1 MVSKSYRSTLVNTTS
16 ALALAVTAAVPAYA
30 QNQQAQGGGLQLE
43 EIIVNARRVDE
54 NIQRVPIAITAFTP
68 EKLQAQDVKDI
79 WTLTKNIGG
88 VNICCSPG
96 NTSFIFVRG
105 IGNGTPTYFNDVPAD
120 SGGFANFFDVSSV
133 QVLKGPQGTLFGQ
146 ASNAGALVYQPR
158 KPGEVFGGYVNVTAG
173 NYGRRSIDGALDVP
187 IVEDKVLFRMAAQ
200 SFYREGF
207 VEDIR
212 TNRALGDQ
220 NYYILRPSLIIRPTE
235 DIENY
240 TVFQLSKQ
248 KGIPLPFVLTDVNM
262 TDKIGLSLTGGPL
275 ASDIRN
281 NQKLGNIGLASFGP
295 TGQALWDG
303 LRDQVLANQINLG
316 PYKVD
321 GYSSG
326 CSTPL
331 GPRPG
336 PGAGAALGLPVE
348 GTGAITNLNYAR
360 SACQYSW
367 SRDIFI
373 SNTTT
378 WNFADNLSLKNIF
391 GYRNTH
397 SYAQPGDTD
406 GTPLIF
412 FDSGSARN
420 GTVNKGTPTWSDE
433 LQLQGTQIFDFID
446 FTVGTFHTG
455 RQNKPVLTQGFAL
468 GLSQTAA
475 QTKTSSKSRGVYGQ
489 ANFDI
494 GHFSE
499 ALEGVSFTAGYRYT
513 WDHVTQVIY
522 SYNPT
527 TLAPLNNGVGLGQ
540 PGSITAGAGDG
551 RFSAGVYTFQL
562 QYQVTPDIMVFVNNS
577 KGYSSGGLQNVLG
590 KEKFS
595 PDVLTNYE
603 GGIKGTFDVGGVLIR
618 TATSYFYGDYD
629 NIKVSVTQLANT
641 ASAPTAPASLIVVT
655 ENAATGYITGLDSD
669 LTVVPTDW
677 LEIGGNLAYTKTK
690 YTKWDNFVSLNPAT
704 PTVLSPVSYASTPFS
719 FVPKWKWS
727 LRGTVRLPVD
737 QASIGDMSFTAN
749 FTRTGVMYNVAKPV
763 TPAVPGNPN
772 TGITNTRCR
781 TAANGYGPLTVAAA
795 AAANVVCVGVDQNQ
809 AYSNLDL
816 NFDWRDVLGNEGLN
830 ASVFVTNVTKNIQ
843 NDGGCYCDGPLGI
856 TSPAPQVPRM
866 FGVKVG
872 YSF

>member
-16 ALALAVTAAVPAYA
+16 ALALAVTAAVPALA

-68 EKLQAQDVKDI
+68 EKLQQQDVKDI

-88 VNICCSPG
+88 LNICCSPG
-96 NTSFIFVRG
+96 TTSFIFLRG

-207 VEDIR
+207 VEDVR
-212 TNRALGDQ
+212 TQRHLGEQ
-220 NYYILRPSLIIRPTE
+220 NYYILRPSLVLRPTE

-240 TVFQLSKQ
+240 TLFQYTKQ
-248 KGIPLPFVLTDVNM
+248 KGMPLPFLLTDLNQS
-262 TDKIGLSLTGGPL
+262 DKIGLSLNGGAL
-275 ASDIRN
+275 ANDIRGT
-281 NQKLGNIGLASFGP
+281 QRLGNLGFTS
-295 TGQALWDG
+295 TQAQWDTI
-303 LRDQVLANQINLG
+303 RDQLLSRQIQLG
-316 PYKVD
+316 RYKVD
-321 GYSSG
+321 GYSVGCAGDASG
-326 CSTPL
+326 IGAS
-331 GPRPG
+331 PG
-336 PGAGAALGLPVE
+336 VGTLPE
-348 GTGAITNLNYAR
+348 GRGSIANLNYAR

-367 SRDIFI
+367 SRNIFF

-378 WNFADNLSLKNIF
+378 WNFADKLSLKNIF
-391 GYRNTH
+391 GYRTGK
-397 SYAQPGDTD
+397 SFSQPGDTD
-406 GTPLIF
+406 GTALVL
-412 FDSGSARN
+412 FDGGSIRN
-420 GTVNKGTPTWSDE
+420 TQPTSDAPTWSDE
-433 LQLQGTQIFDFID
+433 LQLQGSQLFDFLD
-446 FTVGTFHTG
+446 FTLGTFHFG
-455 RQNKPVLTQGFAL
+455 RQNKPILTYGYAL
-468 GLSQTAA
+468 GLSNTASVN
-475 QTKTSSKSRGVYGQ
+475 KNSLKSRGVYGQ
-489 ANFDI
+489 GNIDI

-499 ALEGVSFTAGYRYT
+499 ALAGLSFTAGYRYT
-513 WDHVTQVIY
+513 WDTAKQTVY
-522 SYNPT
+522 SVNPT
-527 TLAPLNNGVGLGQ
+527 TGAQTGVIPNQGK
-540 PGSITAGAGDG
+540 
-551 RFSAGVYTFQL
+551 FSAGVYTFQL
-562 QYQVTPDIMVFVNNS
+562 QYQATPDIMFYINNS
-577 KGYSSGGLQNVLG
+577 KGFSGGGLQDVLG
-590 KEKFS
+590 KQTFS

-618 TATSYFYGDYD
+618 TATSYYYGDYE
-629 NIKVSVTQLANT
+629 NIKVSVTQLAQR
-641 ASAPTAPASLIVVT
+641 ASTPTAPASLIVVT
-655 ENAATGYITGLDSD
+655 ENAAEGYITGLDSD

-690 YTKWDNFVSLNPAT
+690 YTKWDNNVNIGTAAAPIL
-704 PTVLSPVSYASTPFS
+704 LPVSYASTPFS
-719 FVPKWKWS
+719 FSPKWKWS

-737 QASIGDMSFTAN
+737 QATVGDMSFTAN
-749 FTRTGVMYNVAKPV
+749 YTRTGVMYNVAKPI

-772 TGITNTRCR
+772 TGIINQRCR
-781 TAANGYGPLTVAAA
+781 TAANGYGPLSADG
-795 AAANVVCVGVDQNQ
+795 VCVPIDQNP

-816 NFDWRDVLGNEGLN
+816 NFDWRDVLGNEGLS
-830 ASVFVTNVTKNIQ
+830 ASVFVTNVTKNTQ
-843 NDGGCYCDGPLGI
+843 NDGGCYCDVALGV